1 MTYITYNKVMTYITY
16 KEGKRLGAMKKRFNT
31 NIREDKLIELK
42 KMALDEGLGANDL
55 IEKMIDIY
63 SAIKQNPDDLKKI
76 LEKK

>member
-1 MTYITYNKVMTYITY
+1 
-16 KEGKRLGAMKKRFNT
+16 MKKRFNT